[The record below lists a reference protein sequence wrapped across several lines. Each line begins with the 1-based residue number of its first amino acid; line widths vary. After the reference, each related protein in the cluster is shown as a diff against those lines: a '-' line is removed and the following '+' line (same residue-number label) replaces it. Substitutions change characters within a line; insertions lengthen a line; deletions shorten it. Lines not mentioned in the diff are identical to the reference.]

1 MSAHQTVSRLDEI
14 QAPWN
19 KEITV
24 DEVVYEGGF
33 KMVRLRIKE
42 GRRITD
48 LELDVATA
56 QRLGSVLG
64 AWAAGAE

>member
-1 MSAHQTVSRLDEI
+1 MSAHQSVSRLDEI
-14 QAPWN
+14 EAPWN
-19 KEITV
+19 KTITI

-56 QRLGSVLG
+56 RRLGSVLD
-64 AWAAGAE
+64 AWAGGAE

>member
-56 QRLGSVLG
+56 RRLGSVLD
-64 AWAAGAE
+64 AWVGGAE

>member
-1 MSAHQTVSRLDEI
+1 MNAHQTVSRLDEI

-19 KEITV
+19 KEIII
-24 DEVVYEGGF
+24 DEVEYEGGF

-56 QRLGSVLG
+56 QRLRAVLG
-64 AWAAGAE
+64 DWAGGAE

>member
-19 KEITV
+19 KEITI

-48 LELDVATA
+48 LELDVVTA
-56 QRLGSVLG
+56 QQLGTVLG
-64 AWAAGAE
+64 AWAGGAE